1 MSARTDSTVSRQA
14 AFPPGSAACRFSG
27 RVSGETPETRCD
39 HGISGPHDEVSRFS
53 GKSPSVAKPWS
64 ASDRT
69 KAVENGHEIDDI
81 DGFVQELTGCQDD
94 LIVFI
99 RALCGDYHLAADIR
113 QEVNMV
119 LWRKRGMFA
128 PGTSFRK
135 WAYRI
140 AHLEVKEHF
149 RRIKRRQTTT
159 MEPDLID
166 CFAAELPATVGEL
179 PERRKALAACMER
192 LTPKDHEL
200 IQHRYWS
207 EGTLESLATA
217 TGRSVGTLKARLFQ
231 LRTALRLC
239 IRERLTHSTP

>member
-1 MSARTDSTVSRQA
+1 M
-14 AFPPGSAACRFSG
+14 
-27 RVSGETPETRCD
+27 
-39 HGISGPHDEVSRFS
+39 
-53 GKSPSVAKPWS
+53 
-64 ASDRT
+64 
-69 KAVENGHEIDDI
+69 VENSPEIDDI

-99 RALCGDYHLAADIR
+99 RALCGDYHVAADIR

-119 LWRKRGMFA
+119 LWRKRRKFT

-149 RRIKRRQTTT
+149 RHIKRRQTTA
-159 MEPDLID
+159 MEPELID
-166 CFAAELPATVGEL
+166 CFAAELPVPVNEL
-179 PERRKALAACMER
+179 PERRKALAICMER

-200 IQHRYWS
+200 LQHRYWS
-207 EGTLESLATA
+207 EGSLEVLATA

-239 IRERLTHSTP
+239 IRERLSEATP